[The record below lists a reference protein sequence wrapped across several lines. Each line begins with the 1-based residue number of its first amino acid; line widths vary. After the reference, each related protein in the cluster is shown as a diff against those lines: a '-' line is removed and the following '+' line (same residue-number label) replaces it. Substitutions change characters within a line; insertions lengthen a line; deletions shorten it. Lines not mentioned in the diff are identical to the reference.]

1 MFAGVGS
8 ESNCTERR
16 RFGSQ
21 TGTNTEFYQ
30 LQLVLST
37 LIKSHITTI
46 MSVPSDWDRVKREQ

>member
-1 MFAGVGS
+1 MFEGVVS
-8 ESNCTERR
+8 QTNCTELR